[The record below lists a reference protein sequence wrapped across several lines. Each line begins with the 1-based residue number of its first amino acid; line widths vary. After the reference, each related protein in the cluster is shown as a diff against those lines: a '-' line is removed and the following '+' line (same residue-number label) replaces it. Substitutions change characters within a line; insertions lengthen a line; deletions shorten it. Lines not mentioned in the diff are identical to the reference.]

1 MVMKVAIEFFA
12 TLREKFGKRKE
23 VILDSNPTT
32 LRNVLSKVDGLLEE
46 IAETGNIK
54 KMYKILLN
62 GLNVE
67 FLGGL
72 NAKVK
77 SGDEIYIFPP
87 AGGG

>member
-46 IAETGNIK
+46 IAENGNIK

-72 NAKVK
+72 NAKIK

>member
-1 MVMKVAIEFFA
+1 MNMKVTIEFFA
-12 TLREKFGKRKE
+12 TLREKFGKRRE
-23 VILDSNPTT
+23 VTIDLNPTT
-32 LRNVLSKVDGLLEE
+32 LKNVLSKVNGLLEE
-46 IAETGNIK
+46 VSENGSIK

-72 NAKVK
+72 TARVED
-77 SGDEIYIFPP
+77 GDGIYIFPP

>member
-46 IAETGNIK
+46 IAENGNIK